1 MKLHIELTKTE
12 ILALKR
18 LTNKLIADVAKSMN
32 DEDLVDCKT
41 DFMDI
46 PSGKTKFGA
55 GDVTIAKDKILT
67 VDLNL
72 KTTFVSAALKLYSGL
87 ISRILLSIKEFREL
101 VEKYFY

>member
-12 ILALKR
+12 MAALR
-18 LTNKLIADVAKSMN
+18 NLTKKIITDTASLN
-32 DEDLVDCKT
+32 DDDIDSGKIN
-41 DFMDI
+41 FII